1 MVRGPAATTRL
12 QADPGA
18 EPKLRYL
25 AKGSVPDHG
34 NDAVSDG
41 HREYD
46 YLDWIAR
53 LTSHIPEKGAQLV
66 HYYGAYSN
74 GHRGIAARR
83 EVFARSAIEGPEVG
97 RFDVRRVGVALVV
110 RAGFVDHA
118 DLGASILAWKGAGRG
133 FVGRSA
139 REAARRAVK
148 VDPAGRGPGRWTAR
162 CGKR

>member
-25 AKGSVPDHG
+25 AKSSVPDHG

-41 HREYD
+41 HREYY

-66 HYYGAYSN
+66 HY
-74 GHRGIAARR
+74 
-83 EVFARSAIEGPEVG
+83 
-97 RFDVRRVGVALVV
+97 
-110 RAGFVDHA
+110 
-118 DLGASILAWKGAGRG
+118 
-133 FVGRSA
+133 
-139 REAARRAVK
+139 
-148 VDPAGRGPGRWTAR
+148 
-162 CGKR
+162 